1 MDYGWFFELCEKLKS
16 TIEEVVKKFSE
27 ENNFEYDI
35 DCEFKPYH
43 RYICYIYLTK
53 KLEKTEYYLTLHL
66 VVDLDTIENIA
77 VIKVE
82 KDDIKIV
89 VSKRRSCKKLNP
101 LKRNLKNAIKSIVDQ
116 YISKY
121 IYEDKRLLFL
131 DEVKRMVGKAGNVER
146 YHDYFY
152 ITIGKDK
159 IVIDTI
165 IEKGEVAIRDL
176 DISFNTNLKKIL
188 FLDIIVNTY
197 GWKHLIRYV
206 GKTTVT
212 LDLLDL
218 SKEEQMNI
226 LDKVIEL
233 VKMYNLFT

>member
-1 MDYGWFFELCEKLKS
+1 VNYEWFTELCEKLKPL
-16 TIEEVVKKFSE
+16 IKEVVEEFCK

-35 DCEFKPYH
+35 YCDYKPFY
-43 RYICYIYLTK
+43 RYICYIDLSK
-53 KLEKTEYYLTLHL
+53 KLEKTDCNLTLYL
-66 VVDLDTIENIA
+66 VADLNTVKNIA

-101 LKRNLKNAIKSIVDQ
+101 LKRNLKNAIKSIVDK
-116 YISKY
+116 YISEY

-165 IEKGEVAIRDL
+165 IKKGEVAIRDL
-176 DISFNTNLKKIL
+176 DVSFNTNLKKIL
-188 FLDIIVNTY
+188 FLDIIANTY